1 MKEGNGISNIIFV
14 DDGYEKTMSE
24 DRKQELNSYLP
35 LEKRMILPDK
45 QSGDENGNFHEHVL
59 KLYKCSESNGKYR
72 VVEIQNGPL
81 QQSDLN
87 SDVSIIKFVTDC
99 SFRFGG

>member
-1 MKEGNGISNIIFV
+1 MKEELGMSNIIFV
-14 DDGYEKTMSE
+14 DDGYEKTMQE
-24 DRKQELNSYLP
+24 DEKQEFNKYLP

-45 QSGDENGNFHEHVL
+45 QNSEENANVHEPVL

-72 VVEIQNGPL
+72 VVEIKNGPL

-87 SDVSIIKFVTDC
+87 SDVSV
-99 SFRFGG
+99 S